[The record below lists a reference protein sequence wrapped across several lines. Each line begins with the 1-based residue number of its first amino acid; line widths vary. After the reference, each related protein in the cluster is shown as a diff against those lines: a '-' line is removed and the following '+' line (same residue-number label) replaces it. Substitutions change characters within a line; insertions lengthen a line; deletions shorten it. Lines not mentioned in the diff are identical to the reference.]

1 MLSSVLVDDV
11 AALAAL
17 EPTWAALAPSITL
30 HPAWQLPWWNV
41 FGGADGRALRAF
53 AFYDGSALVGLAPLL
68 ARRWVHRPRI
78 AFRRLEALASGE
90 DEADEICSV
99 HLGLVAQP
107 DAERAVAEALAEA
120 LANLDTWDE
129 LVVPRMSGGA
139 SADLLRA
146 ALASHHL
153 EVTLDEVDRAPFV
166 ALPKTYD
173 AYLASLGGEKR
184 ARLERAMSALEAWAG
199 GPLHLERVDS
209 AARIDEGL
217 AVLETLHRA
226 HHPDGGVY
234 RSSRFRAFHREA
246 MPRLFAAG
254 ALDVGWLQVRD
265 RPIGAFYNLR
275 WRGRASHYQSG
286 HASDVPAEATIGV
299 TLQALLVRAAIEDG
313 LSEYDFLGGV
323 LDYKMALTN
332 DTRPLV
338 TLRAARPSL
347 RETARRTA
355 EGASRR
361 LRALLRR

>member
-11 AALAAL
+11 SALAAL
-17 EPTWAALAPSITL
+17 EPTWATLAPSITI
-30 HPAWQLPWWNV
+30 HPAWQLPWWDV

-53 AFYDGSALVGLAPLL
+53 AFYDGRALVGLAPLL

-99 HLGLVAQP
+99 HLGLVARP
-107 DAERAVAEALAEA
+107 ESERAVAEAFAEA
-120 LANLDTWDE
+120 LANLGTWDE
-129 LVVPRMSGGA
+129 LVVPRMTGGA
-139 SADLLRA
+139 AAETLQT

-153 EVTLDEVDRAPFV
+153 DVTLEEVDRAPV
-166 ALPKTYD
+166 VSLPKTDD
-173 AYLASLGGEKR
+173 AYLASLGAEKR
-184 ARLERAMSALEAWAG
+184 ARLERAMAALEAWAG
-199 GPLHLERVDS
+199 GTPTLERVDTP
-209 AARIDEGL
+209 ARIDEGL
-217 AVLETLHRA
+217 EVLETLHRA

-234 RSSRFRAFHREA
+234 RSSRFRAFHQKA

-254 ALDVGWLQVRD
+254 ALDVGWLRVHG
-265 RPIGAFYNLR
+265 RPIAAFYNLR

-286 HASDVPAEATIGV
+286 HASEVPADANIGV

-323 LDYKMALTN
+323 LDYKMALTS

-355 EGASRR
+355 EGTTRR